1 MHAKFAEMDESD
13 INKERLA
20 LALEA
25 AGLDLWENNLVTGE
39 VTRKVTKIFA
49 ELGYSTHEA
58 VAYVDAIFKI
68 VHPDDVPVIKAA
80 VEEHVAGRIAQYRC
94 EFRIRAKDGRWVW
107 FANYG
112 KIMDRDAASSGQ
124 HFIGVTFNIDDRKRR
139 ESELAT
145 ANRKLIR
152 QNAELEKMNQMLQS
166 LSTTDPLT
174 GIANRRRI
182 MEVGVSEVQRALRLG
197 HPLSLLVVD
206 IDLFKQVNDTWGH
219 PVGDRVICAVAD
231 ACARNV
237 RRDVD
242 IVGRIGG
249 EEFALILPEAD
260 EAQAQGLAER
270 LRASVAALPIA
281 ANNSVVLSVTISI
294 GVAALSSPSGSSFQD
309 LLILADRALYG
320 AKDSGRN
327 CVRLLPA

>member
-1 MHAKFAEMDESD
+1 MDESD
-13 INKERLA
+13 INRDRLE

-39 VTRKVTKIFA
+39 VTRKVTKIFN
-49 ELGYSTHEA
+49 ELGYSPHEA

-68 VHPDDVPVIKAA
+68 VHPDDIPVIKRA
-80 VEEHVAGRIAQYRC
+80 VNDHMTGRSEQYRC

-112 KIMDRDAASSGQ
+112 KIMDRDQAESGQ
-124 HFIGVTFNIDDRKRR
+124 RFIGVTFNIDDRKRR
-139 ESELAT
+139 ESELAA
-145 ANRKLIR
+145 ANRKLLR
-152 QNAELEKMNQMLQS
+152 QNALLEKMNLMLQS
-166 LSTTDPLT
+166 LATTDPLT
-174 GIANRRRI
+174 GIANRRQI
-182 MEVGVSEVQRALRLG
+182 MEVGVREAQRAVRLG

-219 PVGDRVICAVAD
+219 PTGDRVICAVAD
-231 ACARNV
+231 ACVRCV

-249 EEFALILPEAD
+249 EEFALILPETGSAI
-260 EAQAQGLAER
+260 ARQLAER
-270 LRASVAALPIA
+270 LCASVGALPIA
-281 ANNSVVLSVTISI
+281 ASDSHVLSVTASI
-294 GVAALSSPSGSSFQD
+294 GIASLSPNCSSFRD

-320 AKDSGRN
+320 AKDAGRN
-327 CVRLLPA
+327 CVHQLLA